1 MLTARQVTA
10 AEALAIGLVDRLA
23 DGDVVKEA
31 LALAAE
37 LMTSSLPAQ
46 LAVVRAVNAAFEL
59 PPDEGLRCEALLE
72 QGLFADGEAAEGIR
86 AFIAKR
92 APDFAREITP
102 QPG

>member
-10 AEALAIGLVDRLA
+10 DEALAIGLVDRLA
-23 DGDVVKEA
+23 GGDVVKEA

-37 LMTSSLPAQ
+37 LVTSSLPAQ

-59 PPDEGLRCEALLE
+59 PLGEGLRYEALLE
-72 QGLFADGEAAEGIR
+72 QGLFVDGEAVEGIR

-102 QPG
+102 RSG